1 MDTLGGPS
9 NFRPFGRSRESTSN
23 QEPAIETPADLLSMP
38 TAATYKLRFLFPRSC
53 RASHEASRYFR
64 QMWFLRDTG
73 KKFLFEFVIIDG
85 DDDDF
90 AISKALVEFNFGF
103 IN

>member
-1 MDTLGGPS
+1 
-9 NFRPFGRSRESTSN
+9 
-23 QEPAIETPADLLSMP
+23 
-38 TAATYKLRFLFPRSC
+38 
-53 RASHEASRYFR
+53 
-64 QMWFLRDTG
+64 MWFLRDTG